1 MTMTKTFFKYI
12 SYDERKDDTMFP
24 RGVVKKEAH
33 LTMVGDKGQYIDH
46 GAFEEGEKKTGENI
60 CKKVHEV
67 LELTNSLRSLLFVAS
82 DGTAANS
89 GVKSTF
95 IIEFVLHYSI
105 DIF

>member
-1 MTMTKTFFKYI
+1 
-12 SYDERKDDTMFP
+12 
-24 RGVVKKEAH
+24 
-33 LTMVGDKGQYIDH
+33 MVGDQGQYLDH

-89 GVKSTF
+89 GVKSKLVSQYSPCTVRKLHNFIDTF
-95 IIEFVLHYSI
+95 FIESLSHVMKV
-105 DIF
+105 